1 MKPAQIAHVS
11 ECIRTLR
18 SVRRFHQAQVAPD
31 LVDFVISHAIQ
42 AGSGKNRQPWRFI
55 VIRDFG
61 RRAKVADWYRAAWEH
76 LLMARSGT
84 GAADDK
90 QITAASTLAE
100 HLDEAPV
107 LIVACFQPSPANP
120 ADFFGGASIYPAIQ
134 NLLLAARAVG
144 LGATLTTIQAFE
156 DPEHAPSRTGSGPVP
171 ASSPCAELKHLLAIP
186 EPVVPAAVIPLG
198 YPRDPFTPT
207 SQRSPVHAVTYAEEW
222 GRPWRERSP
231 DADASPLAVTQPFDL

>member
-1 MKPAQIAHVS
+1 MKPAEIAHVS
-11 ECIRTLR
+11 ACMRTLR
-18 SVRRFHQAQVAPD
+18 SVRRFHQAEVTPD
-31 LVDFVISHAIQ
+31 LIDFVLSHAIQ

-61 RRAKVADWYRAAWEH
+61 RRAKVAGWYRAAWEH

-84 GAADDK
+84 GATDER
-90 QITAASTLAE
+90 QITAATTLAE

-144 LGATLTTIQAFE
+144 LGATLTTIQAFD
-156 DPEHAPSRTGSGPVP
+156 DPEHGAWTTGSGPGS
-171 ASSPCAELKHLLAIP
+171 ASSPCTELKHLLAIP

-198 YPRDPFTPT
+198 YPRDPFTTT
-207 SQRSPVHAVTYAEEW
+207 SRRSPVHAVAYAEAW
-222 GRPWRERSP
+222 GRVWREGSP
-231 DADASPLAVTQPFDL
+231 DAEESPHADARPFDP